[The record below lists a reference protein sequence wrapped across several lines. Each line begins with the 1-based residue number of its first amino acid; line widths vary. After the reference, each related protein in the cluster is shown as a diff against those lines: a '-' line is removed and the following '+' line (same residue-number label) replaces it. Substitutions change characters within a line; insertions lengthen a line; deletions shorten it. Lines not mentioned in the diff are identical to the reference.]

1 VISIQTHKNR
11 EIIKKQRHI
20 FFVCFWLSL
29 AAVKALTRYEAI
41 PHYMKETL
49 RDPHE
54 YKLRTMQDIKNEL
67 KETDGHFKAEVDIIY
82 KDYNDAK
89 FHESA
94 LNRKVQIGK

>member
-1 VISIQTHKNR
+1 LRNR
-11 EIIKKQRHI
+11 EETYLCLLV
-20 FFVCFWLSL
+20 FCLSL
-29 AAVKALTRYEAI
+29 AALKSLTRYEAI

-94 LNRKVQIGK
+94 LNRKVQIFGN